1 MFFKFECLFCF
12 CFVPFR
18 IISGAQDE
26 VLATELQV
34 IMESVKV
41 TGGFDNAKL

>member
-1 MFFKFECLFCF
+1 MFVLFLF
-12 CFVPFR
+12 LFRFV
-18 IISGAQDE
+18 SGAQDE
-26 VLATELQV
+26 VLATELEV